1 MKEVF
6 FARLREKSPIY
17 KEYSEAEF
25 AGVPMDEEEFVI
37 NSINLLLLDTA
48 QKNPTAEM
56 LQQGAIALNI
66 MIDSLGIHDCCI
78 IRVAPEHGYI
88 PMLWYAGKDEK
99 NEEQRSAEVN

>member
-6 FARLREKSPIY
+6 FARIREKSSIY
-17 KEYSEAEF
+17 REYSEAEF
-25 AGVPMDEEEFVI
+25 AGVPMAEEEFVI
-37 NSINLLLLDTA
+37 NSINQLLLDTA

-56 LQQGAIALNI
+56 LQHGFIALEI
-66 MIDSLGIHDCCI
+66 LIDRLGIHDCCI

-88 PMLWYAGKDEK
+88 PMLWYTGKDEK